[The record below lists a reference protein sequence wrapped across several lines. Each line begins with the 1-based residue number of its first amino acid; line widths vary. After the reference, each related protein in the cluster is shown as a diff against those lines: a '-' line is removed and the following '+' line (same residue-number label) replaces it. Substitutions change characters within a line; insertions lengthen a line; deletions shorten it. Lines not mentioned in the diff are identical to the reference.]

1 MPVHDCLLMS
11 PPKDMYNTQKTK
23 YVDNNRKPWKQDEVS
38 GTSPC
43 KIYVFNAAA
52 TSLSNSL
59 IYDIKINLR
68 TF

>member
-11 PPKDMYNTQKTK
+11 PSKVMYNIQKTK

-43 KIYVFNAAA
+43 KIYVFNASA
-52 TSLSNSL
+52 TSPINSL
-59 IYDIKINLR
+59 LYDIKINFR